1 MTHIYC
7 IIYIY
12 TNNKLNMYSNY
23 RNICL
28 NICMTYNITIN
39 HYYISISI
47 NYNIII
53 YIIHILILEL
63 CYNITL

>member
-1 MTHIYC
+1 MIHIYY

-12 TNNKLNMYSNY
+12 TNNKLNIYSNY

-28 NICMTYNITIN
+28 NIYMTYSITIN